1 MGWIEQMWSPLISTL
16 PGSESTWAWPVAAMV
31 YTLATFYAFIP
42 HLSMAKAASHTIY
55 DRLFVESYFPAFE
68 SEKNSIF
75 WRKVGL

>member
-1 MGWIEQMWSPLISTL
+1 
-16 PGSESTWAWPVAAMV
+16 MV